1 MKLTPTEDSPILGY
15 TYHDGYWKQIV
26 QPKGF
31 IYTQAF
37 ILCTGCG
44 TSISSH
50 GGPRYNSYCLSCY
63 KLKQGHT

>member
-1 MKLTPTEDSPILGY
+1 MKLTPTDESPILGY
-15 TYHDGYWKQIV
+15 TFHDGYWKSIV

-44 TSISSH
+44 ETISSH
-50 GGPRYNSYCLSCY
+50 GGPRFNSYCLGCY
-63 KLKQGHT
+63 DLKQGHT